1 MHKVLLPVDGLHC
14 SEKAA
19 RYLLGFLHDVGKIE
33 LHLLNV
39 QPLAEDWE
47 VRSFLQDEEIKRMTK
62 ENATALMEPVR
73 DILDDAGI
81 SYAVHIEQG
90 EVAETIARYCKDLGC
105 DQVVMGT
112 HGKGALEGLL
122 LGSVATKVLHLV
134 TVPVTLVK

>member
-1 MHKVLLPVDGLHC
+1 MHKVLLPVDGSSC
-14 SEKAA
+14 SKNAA
-19 RYLLGFLHDVGKIE
+19 RYLLDFLRDAGKIE

-39 QPLAEDWE
+39 QPLAENWE
-47 VRSFLQDEEIKRMTK
+47 VRSFLQDEEIKQMAQ
-62 ENATALMEPVR
+62 ENAAALMEPVR
-73 DILDDAGI
+73 AILDEAGI

-122 LGSVATKVLHLV
+122 LGSVAAKVLHLV